1 MKSRIYKRSQEKVLS
16 MTTAERE
23 FLKESLKSELLR
35 GLVVFIIFLLLGILY
50 LFATIKGS
58 NIQFLINMNSAVI
71 HHGHPLSY
79 WLMAV
84 FFCAAL
90 YELGFISAFNFF
102 TKKGLWFPQRF
113 RYFNALIEVSIPTA
127 LIYFSVRYYS
137 SMDPFSSPV
146 VFLYFIF
153 IALSA
158 LRLSFSLCFFTGAA
172 AAAEYI
178 GISFYI
184 RYTLPPD
191 IQTGMLGQSDV
202 HIVRGIILLLTGVIT
217 GLVATQ
223 IKRSLIKAV
232 RSIEAVNLMSES
244 LKISNNDLQTKNT
257 ALAVEIAERRTAED
271 ALRESED
278 KYRTILEDMED
289 TYFET
294 DLNGCVNF
302 INYSTGKML
311 GYASEEVIGE
321 HFTKFTAPD
330 HFEST
335 RNYYKEIYQTGIPGK
350 PFYWTALK
358 KNGEYAL
365 TEIVAS
371 LIRDKKGNPVGFRAI
386 GRDIMER
393 KRAEEELRQA
403 EEKYRSIFHN
413 STEGLFQATQDGRL
427 LAANPTLA
435 TTFGYDT
442 PEDFMKNVEDIFNR
456 SLYCDCASGN
466 VFRDAVLANGS
477 VHDFEFRAYRKD
489 GSIIDASLNSHVI
502 LDSSGHVL
510 YIEGALKDVTE
521 KKRIEELKIAKEVA
535 EAATRSKS
543 EFLANMS
550 HEIRTPM
557 NAITGLSTLALKTDL
572 TPKQRDYLI
581 KIESSARTLLGIIN
595 DTLDFSKIEAGKL
608 TLETINFDMDD
619 VLNNLSNVVGMKA
632 MEKDLELLFD
642 VDGNVPDTL
651 IGDPL
656 RLGQVLLNLTG
667 NALKFTDAGQISVR
681 VERAQEE
688 DEEKEA
694 ATKSTQ
700 LRFTVSDTGIGMTT
714 EHAQRLF
721 QAFSQADGSTTR
733 KYGGTGLGLTI
744 SKRLVEMMG
753 GDIQVESEPG
763 RGSRFTFTV
772 RFGIPEEVS
781 KLRHELPIDIKG
793 MRVLVVDDNPTARE
807 ILNDA
812 LESFSFEVSQVATG
826 PEAIA
831 ELETAATDRPYKL
844 VLMDWKMPGMD
855 GIEASRQIRANAK
868 LALMPEIIMVTAYG
882 QEEIRSQAEAAG
894 IFAFLVKPVSRS
906 LMFDTIMEVFGRD
919 VDDKHFR
926 PGHLTR
932 HYQPHVSE
940 ELKDIQGARVLLIE
954 DNEINQ
960 QVASELLEQVGM
972 VVTVA
977 ENGKKGM
984 DAVQS
989 FAYDLVFM
997 DMQMP
1002 VMDGYTATKEIR
1014 KWEESLP
1021 DMSAGTR
1028 PRVPIVAMTAHA
1040 MVGERERCIE
1050 AGMDD
1055 YLSKPIDQD
1064 NLYAILL
1071 KWIKPGERDISSIRK
1086 NHLGDKE
1093 DVTLP
1098 PELPGVNVADGLRRV
1113 GGNRNLYIKLLVDFA
1128 NKYGSVA
1135 EEIWGLIEA
1144 GDLPAAARVA
1154 HTVKGTAA
1162 NLSVTGVQDAA
1173 QELEAV
1179 IVGKGS
1185 ADYALC
1191 LSRLARELQPIVD
1204 SLKTIKQAGKERP
1217 STPDVCIDPANVV
1230 PLLIEL
1236 ARLLAENNVDAEI
1249 CFETI
1254 RANID
1259 SSLFNKE
1266 MEELEF
1272 HLANFDF
1279 TNALNP
1285 LRRIALQMNIS
1296 LEGKENG

>member
-1 MKSRIYKRSQEKVLS
+1 MISSLYKRSQKKVLS
-16 MTTAERE
+16 LTTAEKE
-23 FLKESLKSELLR
+23 FLKESLKNERLR
-35 GLVVFIIFLLLGILY
+35 GLVVLIIFFLLGIVY
-50 LFATIKGS
+50 LFATINGK
-58 NIQFLINMNSAVI
+58 NIQYLVSMNSAAI
-71 HHGHPLSY
+71 HHGHPLSF

-84 FFCAAL
+84 FFCATL
-90 YELGFISAFNFF
+90 YELGFVSALNFF
-102 TKKGLWFPQRF
+102 IKKGLWFPQRF

-127 LIYFSVRYYS
+127 LIYFSVRHYS

-158 LRLSFSLCFFTGAA
+158 LRLSFPLCFFTGAA
-172 AAAEYI
+172 AAAQYI
-178 GISFYI
+178 TIFLYI

-202 HIVRGIILLLTGVIT
+202 HIVRGIILLLTGGIT
-217 GLVATQ
+217 GFVAIQ
-223 IKRSLIKAV
+223 IKGSFIKAF

-244 LKISNNDLQTKNT
+244 LKKSNSDLQAQNT
-257 ALAVEIAERRTAED
+257 ALAVEIAAHQTAED
-271 ALRESED
+271 ALCESED

-294 DLNGCVNF
+294 DLKGCFSF
-302 INYSTGKML
+302 INHSTGKML
-311 GYASEEVIGE
+311 GYASAEMIGK

-330 HFEST
+330 HFENT
-335 RNYYKEIYQTGIPGK
+335 KKYYKEIYQTGIPGK
-350 PFYWTALK
+350 PFYWTAVK
-358 KNGEYAL
+358 KNGEYTL
-365 TEIVAS
+365 TEIVTS
-371 LIRDKKGNPVGFRAI
+371 LIRDKKGNPAGFRAI

-413 STEGLFQATQDGRL
+413 STEGLFQATKDGSF
-427 LAANPTLA
+427 LAANPALA
-435 TTFGYDT
+435 QTFGYDT
-442 PEDFMKNVEDIFNR
+442 PEDFMKDVEDIFNGN
-456 SLYCDCASGN
+456 LHCDCANGN
-466 VFRDAVLANGS
+466 VFRDVVLAHGS
-477 VHDFEFRAYRKD
+477 VNDFEFRAYKKD

-502 LDSSGHVL
+502 LDSSGSVL

-557 NAITGLSTLALKTDL
+557 NAITGLSVLALKTDL
-572 TPKQRDYLI
+572 TPKQRDYLT
-581 KIESSARTLLGIIN
+581 KIESSAKTLLGIIN

-608 TLETINFDMDD
+608 ALETIDFDLDD

-632 MEKDLELLFD
+632 TEKDLELLFD
-642 VDGNVPDTL
+642 VNRNVPDTL
-651 IGDPL
+651 VGDPL

-681 VERAQEE
+681 VECVPEE
-688 DEEKEA
+688 DEEKKA
-694 ATKSTQ
+694 ATKSTL
-700 LRFTVSDTGIGMTT
+700 LRFTISDTGIGMTT
-714 EHAQRLF
+714 EHLERLF

-744 SKRLVEMMG
+744 CKRLVEMMG
-753 GDIQVESEPG
+753 GTIHVESEPG
-763 RGSRFTFTV
+763 RGSRFTFTA
-772 RFGIPEEVS
+772 RFGIQEEMK
-781 KLRHELPIDIKG
+781 KLRHEMPIDIKG

-812 LESFSFEVSQVATG
+812 LESLSFEVSQVASGT
-826 PEAIA
+826 EAIA
-831 ELETAATDRPYKL
+831 ELSTATADRPYKL

-855 GIEASRQIRANAK
+855 GIEASKRIKADTK
-868 LALMPEIIMVTAYG
+868 LTLMPEIIMVTAYG

-894 IFAFLVKPVSRS
+894 IGAFLVKPVSRS
-906 LMFDTIMEVFGRD
+906 LLFDTIMEVFVRE
-919 VDDKHFR
+919 VSDKDCR
-926 PGHLTR
+926 SGHL
-932 HYQPHVSE
+932 PHHFPPHLSE
-940 ELKDIQGARVLLIE
+940 ELKTIQGARVLLVE

-960 QVASELLEQVGM
+960 QVASELLELAGM

-984 DAVQS
+984 EAVQL

-1002 VMDGYTATKEIR
+1002 VMDGYTATEEIR
-1014 KWEESLP
+1014 KWEETLP

-1028 PRVPIVAMTAHA
+1028 PHVPVVAMTAHA
-1040 MVGERERCIE
+1040 MVGEREKCIE

-1071 KWIKPGERDISSIRK
+1071 KWIKPGKRDISSIREK
-1086 NHLGDKE
+1086 PVGNKE
-1093 DVTLP
+1093 DIALLHD
-1098 PELPGVNVADGLRRV
+1098 LPGIDIADGLRRV
-1113 GGNRNLYIKLLVDFA
+1113 GGNRKLFIKLLVDFA
-1128 NKYGSVA
+1128 NKYGSVT
-1135 EEIWGLIEA
+1135 EEIRSLIKV
-1144 GDLPAAARVA
+1144 GDLPAAERVA
-1154 HTVKGTAA
+1154 HTVKGTAG
-1162 NLSVTGVQDAA
+1162 NLSATGVQAAA
-1173 QELEAV
+1173 QALEAV
-1179 IVGKGS
+1179 IVGKGT
-1185 ADYALC
+1185 ADYELC
-1191 LSRLARELQPIVD
+1191 LSRLAIELQPIVD
-1204 SLKTIKQAGKERP
+1204 SLKTIEQAGIERP
-1217 STPDVCIDPANVV
+1217 LSPDVCIDPANVG

-1236 ARLLAENNVDAEI
+1236 SRKLAESDADAEI
-1249 CFETI
+1249 YFETI

-1259 SSLFNKE
+1259 ISLFNKE
-1266 MEELEF
+1266 LEELEA
-1272 HLANFDF
+1272 HIANFDF

-1285 LRRIALQMNIS
+1285 LRRIAMQMNIS
-1296 LEGKENG
+1296 LEEKENG